1 MLIPR
6 IDRALELCEEHA
18 STGVAG
24 DVQMLLTHSLLVL
37 MCAEFERKIRGLVE
51 DRCASIADEAARHF
65 AVSCFENVFRSLR
78 IAELAGLL
86 GRLGEPHKKKKF
98 ADALDER
105 AKNMYD
111 SILSQRNAVAHGGS
125 VNATLGDVR
134 TYYVEAHKVL
144 DCFRDAL
151 SA

>member
-6 IDRALELCEEHA
+6 IEQALELCEEHLA
-18 STGVAG
+18 TGVTG

-37 MCAEFERKIRGLVE
+37 MCAEFEKTIQRLVE
-51 DRCASIADEAARHF
+51 DRCASIADEAVERF

-78 IAELAGLL
+78 ITELSGLL
-86 GRLGEPHKKKKF
+86 GRFGEPHKTKF
-98 ADALDER
+98 TDALDEK

-125 VNATLGDVR
+125 VNATLGDVKI
-134 TYYVEAHKVL
+134 YYAEAHKVL
-144 DCFRDAL
+144 DCFKDAL
-151 SA
+151 TA